1 MLKIRVL
8 QDWSISLILFIL
20 FTILLIKILNEKN
33 KKAKFKIKEY
43 IKDNLLI
50 LIAVSENK
58 AVVKLE
64 KVFTIAKNWV
74 YNNVLNFDLE
84 KFEATHFFKK

>member
-8 QDWSISLILFIL
+8 QNWSISLILFIL

-43 IKDNLLI
+43 IKDSLLI

-64 KVFTIAKNWV
+64 KVFTIAKNWI
-74 YNNVLNFDLE
+74 YNNVLSFDLE
-84 KFEATHFFKK
+84 KFEATYFFKK

>member
-43 IKDNLLI
+43 IKDSLLT

-74 YNNVLNFDLE
+74 YNNGLSFDLE